1 MKTHLVTITKRKI
14 FIPSVEDST
23 INALD
28 RGSDQIHLE
37 YDEEWDGLNIYLIL
51 FDESESLVT
60 RYEGEPL
67 IFPDEA
73 YTRADV
79 IPLTVVGLGSDGIIV
94 YRECH
99 GQYDMVRKGERRHY
113 PDAEGPVYEAR
124 EDTAYS
130 PDTYPDHWTKL
141 SGEVTL

>member
-14 FIPSVEDST
+14 FVPSVDDST

-28 RGSDQIHLE
+28 RGSDQINLE
-37 YDEEWDGLNIYLIL
+37 YDGEWEGLDIYLIL
-51 FDESESLVT
+51 FDGPEALVT

-79 IPLTVVGLGSDGIIV
+79 IPLTVVGLGKDGSRIV
-94 YRECH
+94 AHDGRAFFVRNRE
-99 GQYDMVRKGERRHY
+99 GIGVDIPGG
-113 PDAEGPVYEAR
+113 DAV
-124 EDTAYS
+124 
-130 PDTYPDHWTKL
+130 
-141 SGEVTL
+141 

>member
-14 FIPSVEDST
+14 FVPSVDDST

-28 RGSDQIHLE
+28 RGSDQIRLE
-37 YDEEWDGLNIYLIL
+37 YDEEWDGLDIYLIL
-51 FDESESLVT
+51 FDGPESLVT

-79 IPLTVVGLGSDGIIV
+79 IPLTVVGLGGDGFRIVARSDRAFFV
-94 YRECH
+94 KN
-99 GQYDMVRKGERRHY
+99 RKGIGVDI
-113 PDAEGPVYEAR
+113 PGGDAI
-124 EDTAYS
+124 
-130 PDTYPDHWTKL
+130 
-141 SGEVTL
+141 

>member
-37 YDEEWDGLNIYLIL
+37 YDEEWDGLDIYLIL
-51 FDESESLVT
+51 FDEPESLVT

-73 YTRADV
+73 YERADV
-79 IPLTVVGLGSDGIIV
+79 IPLTVVGLGSDGFRIV
-94 YRECH
+94 ARSDRAFFVKNR
-99 GQYDMVRKGERRHY
+99 GGIGVDIPGG
-113 PDAEGPVYEAR
+113 DAV
-124 EDTAYS
+124 
-130 PDTYPDHWTKL
+130 
-141 SGEVTL
+141 

>member
-28 RGSDQIHLE
+28 RGSDQIYLE
-37 YDEEWDGLNIYLIL
+37 FDGEWAGLDVYLIL
-51 FDESESLVT
+51 FDGSESLVT

-73 YTRADV
+73 YARADV
-79 IPLTVVGLGSDGIIV
+79 IPLTVVGLGSDGFRIV
-94 YRECH
+94 ARSDRAFFVKNR
-99 GQYDMVRKGERRHY
+99 GGIGVDIPGG
-113 PDAEGPVYEAR
+113 DAV
-124 EDTAYS
+124 
-130 PDTYPDHWTKL
+130 
-141 SGEVTL
+141 

>member
-28 RGSDQIHLE
+28 RGSDQICLE
-37 YDEEWDGLNIYLIL
+37 YDGEWDGLDIYLIL
-51 FDESESLVT
+51 FDGSESLVT

-73 YTRADV
+73 YTRSDV
-79 IPLTVVGLGSDGIIV
+79 IPLTVVGLGSDGFRIV
-94 YRECH
+94 ARSDRAFFVKNR
-99 GQYDMVRKGERRHY
+99 GGIGVDIPGG
-113 PDAEGPVYEAR
+113 DAV
-124 EDTAYS
+124 
-130 PDTYPDHWTKL
+130 
-141 SGEVTL
+141 